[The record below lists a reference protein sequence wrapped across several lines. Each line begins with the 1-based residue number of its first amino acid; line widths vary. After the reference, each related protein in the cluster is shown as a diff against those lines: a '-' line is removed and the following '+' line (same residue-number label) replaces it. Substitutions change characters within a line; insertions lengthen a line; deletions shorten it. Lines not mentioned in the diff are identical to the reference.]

1 MKQRIIL
8 GFAILFSHAAWAADV
23 PAVLQWSH
31 RVELSTPVSG
41 TVQAV
46 NVEAGE
52 QVKKGQILL
61 TLDSTLYQAKVA
73 ESQAALSRQNEEAAE
88 TRRNL
93 DRVQELY
100 NRTVIS
106 TTELDQAKLHHAK
119 AQAMIIEARARL
131 KQHQK
136 ALEDAVMRAP
146 FDAVVIAR
154 QVEPGQIVAAGL
166 QPQTLLVLAKS
177 GEMLAR
183 MRLSEAQIDKLKAGQ
198 AVTVSAGGQNYA
210 GKIKSVALEPVK
222 VKEESAYPVDA
233 IFAPKEQLRAG
244 VAAVVKLP

>member
-1 MKQRIIL
+1 MKQKIIL
-8 GFAILFSHAAWAADV
+8 GFAALFSHAVWAADV

-41 TVQAV
+41 SVQAV
-46 NVEAGE
+46 NVEAGDL
-52 QVKKGQILL
+52 VRKGQVLL
-61 TLDSTLYQAKVA
+61 TLDSALYQAKVA

-88 TRRNL
+88 ARRDL

-106 TTELDQAKLHHAK
+106 TTELDQAKLRNAR

-131 KQHQK
+131 KQNQK
-136 ALEDAVMRAP
+136 GLDDATIRAP

-166 QPQTLLVLAKS
+166 QPQTLLVLAQS

-183 MRLSEAQIDKLKAGQ
+183 MRLPESQIDKLKAGQ
-198 AVTVSAGGQNYA
+198 SVTLTVAGRNYA
-210 GKIKSVALEPVK
+210 GKIKSVGLEPVK
-222 VKEESAYPVDA
+222 VKEESAYPVDV
-233 IFAPKEQLRAG
+233 IFAPGEQLRAG
-244 VAAVVKLP
+244 AAAVVKLP

>member
-1 MKQRIIL
+1 MKQQIML
-8 GFAILFSHAAWAADV
+8 GIAVLFSHSVWAADV
-23 PAVLQWSH
+23 PAVLHWSH

-46 NVEAGE
+46 NVEAGD
-52 QVKKGQILL
+52 QVKKGQVLL
-61 TLDSTLYQAKVA
+61 TLDSTLYLAKVS
-73 ESQAALSRQNEEAAE
+73 ESQAVLTRHAEEAAE
-88 TRRNL
+88 AKRDL

-106 TTELDQAKLHHAK
+106 TSELDQAKSRNAK
-119 AQAMIIEARARL
+119 SQAMAIEARERL
-131 KQHQK
+131 KQNRK
-136 ALEDAVMRAP
+136 GLNDASMRAP
-146 FDAVVIAR
+146 FDALVIAR

-198 AVTVSAGGQNYA
+198 SVTVTAGGQDYP
-210 GKIKSVALEPVK
+210 GKIKNVGLELVK
-222 VKEESAYPVDA
+222 VKDEAAYLVDA
-233 IFAPKEQLRAG
+233 IFSPKSQLRAG
-244 VAAVVKLP
+244 TAATVKLP

>member
-1 MKQRIIL
+1 MKQQIML
-8 GFAILFSHAAWAADV
+8 GFAVLFSHAAWAADA
-23 PAVLQWSH
+23 PAILQWSH

-41 TVQAV
+41 AVQAV
-46 NVEAGE
+46 NVEAGDM
-52 QVKKGQILL
+52 VRKGQVLL
-61 TLDSTLYQAKVA
+61 TLDSALYQAKVT
-73 ESQAALSRQNEEAAE
+73 ESRAALSRQNEDAAE
-88 TRRNL
+88 ARRDL

-106 TTELDQAKLHHAK
+106 TTELDQAKLRNAK
-119 AQAMIIEARARL
+119 AQALVTEARARL

-136 ALEDAVMRAP
+136 GLEDAVMRAP
-146 FDAVVIAR
+146 FDAVIIAR

-198 AVTVSAGGQNYA
+198 SVTVQVKGQNYT
-210 GKIKSVALEPVK
+210 GKIKSVGLEPVK

-233 IFAPKEQLRAG
+233 VFAPKEQLRAG
-244 VAAVVKLP
+244 IAAVVKLP